1 MAHDAPSSRF
11 KRHQPIKGSSVS
23 NGYDRLM
30 NLTSD
35 EVSLVYNKAAEYIAE
50 TRVAYGSA
58 LDLLQEQ
65 KWLTLGD
72 PVLDAALGGS
82 GIMTHA
88 ITEIAGESAVGKTQM
103 CLQLCLTVQLP
114 AHLGGLDG
122 SAVWLSS
129 EGKFP
134 YSRLETMIGHFVS
147 KHKEAIPSLTAEE
160 IRENIYFDSMADQ
173 ETQLHIFNYQ
183 LPVLINDLRAQL
195 EHEPDITQGG
205 HDIGQTGSATKDG
218 NQSRKK
224 PVKLVIIDSIANN
237 LRSDLAVPSSSTYT
251 EDQGG
256 SINSLRTSILQR
268 SADICETGLRL
279 RTVADEHGLA
289 VVCVN
294 QVTDVFRPEG
304 ALPAIDSNDSLK
316 TKKPALGL
324 VWENTINAR
333 VVLQRTRLPEHQHQ
347 ELIVDSAIHEPQRTL
362 SVIFSPWAASS
373 SKNIRPMSSGKCW
386 FQIVETGHLIRTMA
400 HHDDYQWHDEYVN
413 PVSDPSTI
421 DIRDLLNDEWEFMT
435 KTDFNPVPLALELMD
450 GSSLGKDYD
459 MFCMILRNIERALKD
474 VVDGSYQ
481 GFNASIGTYGG
492 VIDGISDSQSR
503 VKELRMDLKN
513 SKESLRLRHADLVQL
528 YNKSQQY
535 KDMIEMLD
543 EIEELKQV
551 PAKLEVLVREKHFL
565 AAVTLLVSSSK
576 TISKPEMASVGALSD
591 LSRFFNEQLESMAET
606 LMEELHNHL
615 YLKSPYCDSRWA
627 TYTTGQEARKIIFFE
642 LPEPVFTIGKD
653 LSKLSNDRTKRA
665 TGFQSKHKPGNEV
678 RLNDEMI
685 TEDLEINPEVDST
698 YYLEILVESLGL
710 LGKFKEAIVTIL
722 QRVPLETY
730 QLIDKTI
737 GEVNERRNAA
747 ALKTISARDSNYDD
761 EDDEKYLA
769 TKNHENEILR
779 DLFWTLFSKIECII
793 QGHSTVLIAGQ
804 RLLRRVEGDHLK
816 QREMGLVGVKMYSF
830 GEVWTPMLTEIRCL
844 LSDYLMDT
852 NQGEDGP
859 DHFLGGSGHDSGSD
873 LLRSRKANRD
883 KNRQLFKFTDSIGS
897 SSLCKVYDKEIGVF
911 ATEPL
916 RKALPQVYA
925 QMTEQGPSLAFSGL
939 IQDKYSQV
947 LAGALANNPV
957 PADGSPA
964 KGAPGSSSQSGSGGA
979 GSGSGG
985 SSSKTAAATANSV
998 PLIPAY
1004 LKAAQ
1009 NGVTGWKSTNA
1020 SGSSNATTQHLQTS
1034 ASGHQSLVRPDP
1046 AHISVVI
1053 RPAVAFVE
1061 RVRESVPQSR
1071 EDGTVV
1077 VGAFFDH
1084 GVINVPMG
1092 RF

>member
-1 MAHDAPSSRF
+1 
-11 KRHQPIKGSSVS
+11 
-23 NGYDRLM
+23 
-30 NLTSD
+30 
-35 EVSLVYNKAAEYIAE
+35 
-50 TRVAYGSA
+50 
-58 LDLLQEQ
+58 
-65 KWLTLGD
+65 
-72 PVLDAALGGS
+72 
-82 GIMTHA
+82 
-88 ITEIAGESAVGKTQM
+88 
-103 CLQLCLTVQLP
+103 
-114 AHLGGLDG
+114 
-122 SAVWLSS
+122 
-129 EGKFP
+129 
-134 YSRLETMIGHFVS
+134 
-147 KHKEAIPSLTAEE
+147 
-160 IRENIYFDSMADQ
+160 
-173 ETQLHIFNYQ
+173 
-183 LPVLINDLRAQL
+183 
-195 EHEPDITQGG
+195 
-205 HDIGQTGSATKDG
+205 
-218 NQSRKK
+218 
-224 PVKLVIIDSIANN
+224 
-237 LRSDLAVPSSSTYT
+237 
-251 EDQGG
+251 
-256 SINSLRTSILQR
+256 
-268 SADICETGLRL
+268 
-279 RTVADEHGLA
+279 
-289 VVCVN
+289 
-294 QVTDVFRPEG
+294 
-304 ALPAIDSNDSLK
+304 
-316 TKKPALGL
+316 
-324 VWENTINAR
+324 
-333 VVLQRTRLPEHQHQ
+333 
-347 ELIVDSAIHEPQRTL
+347 
-362 SVIFSPWAASS
+362 
-373 SKNIRPMSSGKCW
+373 
-386 FQIVETGHLIRTMA
+386 MA

-435 KTDFNPVPLALELMD
+435 KDDFNPVPLALELMD

-551 PAKLEVLVREKHFL
+551 PAKLEILVREKHFL

-627 TYTTGQEARKIIFFE
+627 TYTTGQEALPTTERGMFE
-642 LPEPVFTIGKD
+642 GIGKD
-653 LSKLSNDRTKRA
+653 LSKLGNDRTKRA
-665 TGFQSKHKPGNEV
+665 TGFQSRHKPGNEV

-804 RLLRRVEGDHLK
+804 RLLRRVEGDYLK

-859 DHFLGGSGHDSGSD
+859 DNFLGGSGHDSGSD

-916 RKALPQVYA
+916 KKALPQVYA

-957 PADGSPA
+957 PGDGSPA
-964 KGAPGSSSQSGSGGA
+964 KGTTGSSSQSGSGGA
-979 GSGSGG
+979 GSSGGG
-985 SSSKTAAATANSV
+985 SSSKAAAATANSV

-1009 NGVTGWKSTNA
+1009 NGVTGWKNPSAN
-1020 SGSSNATTQHLQTS
+1020 GSSNATTQHLQTS